1 MDVRLLLIEIAEK
14 FGLVATA
21 ALVSVL
27 VPQLRNR
34 LLGVGGKP
42 RDALVCFLLG
52 FLLTMWG
59 AKMGE
64 QWMGVLVNVHG
75 IGILIGAIL
84 GGTRVGFFT
93 GLLGGLFL
101 TFRVDPTL
109 GWAGVLAST
118 LEGTVAGW
126 IAEKHPAAFQGN
138 RPFFTTAALESIRFA
153 TVTAIVIATGGA
165 TSWLMGWPAHLV
177 QVAGTAAGMTF
188 FVVVARIVLAR
199 EEGAVALVE
208 ARAAAD
214 HLALEA
220 LRRRLEPHF
229 LFNALNTL
237 RATIRHDPHKAR
249 ELVSDLSD
257 LYRYLLNHPED
268 APLQSE
274 VDHALAYLAIE
285 RARLGEGR
293 LRVES
298 VVDAETQGRRVPA
311 LLLQPLVENAV
322 KHGVAAH
329 AGEGIVRVIAR
340 RDGGTLV
347 IEVQDHCKGE
357 YVGIVEAGT
366 GIALQTLRERLAK
379 RFGDVASLELL
390 PRDDGMCARVTLPW
404 AALDER
410 IETKSAA

>member
-1 MDVRLLLIEIAEK
+1 VDVRLLLIEIAEK

-21 ALVSVL
+21 ALVCVL
-27 VPQLRNR
+27 VPPLRNR

-42 RDALVCFLLG
+42 RDGFAVFLLG

-64 QWMGVLVNVHG
+64 LWMGVLVNVHG
-75 IGILIGAIL
+75 IGILIAAVL

-93 GLLGGLFL
+93 GFLGGLFL
-101 TFRVDPTL
+101 TFRVDPSL
-109 GWAGVLAST
+109 GWVAVAAST
-118 LEGTVAGW
+118 IDGTLAGW
-126 IAEKHPAAFQGN
+126 IAEKRPVAFQGWHTFPTALGLQLV
-138 RPFFTTAALESIRFA
+138 RFAFVAGVLVVADPTAAG
-153 TVTAIVIATGGA
+153 TWIA
-165 TSWLMGWPAHLV
+165 GWPAHLV
-177 QVAGTAAGMTF
+177 QLAGIAAGATF
-188 FVVVARIVLAR
+188 FVVMARIVLAR

-268 APLQSE
+268 APVHSE
-274 VDHALAYLAIE
+274 VEHACAYLAIE

-293 LRVES
+293 LRVET
-298 VVDAETQGRRVPA
+298 DIAEETRMRRVPA

-322 KHGVAAH
+322 KHGVGAH
-329 AGEGIVRVIAR
+329 AGEGVVRVIAR
-340 RDGGTLV
+340 RDGGTLRL
-347 IEVQDHCKGE
+347 EVEDESQGE
-357 YVGIVEAGT
+357 HVGTIEAGT

-379 RFGDVASLELL
+379 RFGDAASLQLE
-390 PRDDGMCARVTLPW
+390 PIEHGMCARVTLPW
-404 AALDER
+404 QALDEER
-410 IETKSAA
+410 DAA

>member
-21 ALVSVL
+21 ALVCVL
-27 VPQLRNR
+27 VPPLRNR

-42 RDALVCFLLG
+42 RDGLAVFLLG

-64 QWMGVLVNVHG
+64 SWMGVLVNVHG
-75 IGILIGAIL
+75 IGILISAVL

-93 GLLGGLFL
+93 GVLGGLFL

-109 GWAGVLAST
+109 GWVGVAAST
-118 LEGTVAGW
+118 IDGTLAGW
-126 IAEKHPAAFQGN
+126 LAEKKPIAFQGV
-138 RPFFTTAALESIRFA
+138 RTFA
-153 TVTAIVIATGGA
+153 TASALQIVRFGFVAIVLAIVDPVGA
-165 TSWLMGWPAHLV
+165 GVWVGGWPAHLV
-177 QVAGTAAGMTF
+177 QLAGIAAGATF

-268 APLQSE
+268 APVHSE
-274 VDHALAYLAIE
+274 VDHACAYLAIE

-293 LRVES
+293 LRVET
-298 VVDAETQGRRVPA
+298 DIAPETRDRRVPA

-322 KHGVAAH
+322 KHGVGAH
-329 AGEGIVRVIAR
+329 AGEGVVRVIAR
-340 RDGGTLV
+340 RDGGTLRL
-347 IEVQDHCKGE
+347 EVEDESQGE
-357 YVGIVEAGT
+357 HVGTIEAGS

-379 RFGDVASLELL
+379 RFGDRASLQLEPTEL
-390 PRDDGMCARVTLPW
+390 GMCARVTLPW
-404 AALDER
+404 QALDE
-410 IETKSAA
+410 EKNAA

>member
-1 MDVRLLLIEIAEK
+1 VDVRLLLIEIAEK

-21 ALVSVL
+21 ALVCVL
-27 VPQLRNR
+27 VPPLRNR

-42 RDALVCFLLG
+42 RDGFAVFLLG
-52 FLLTMWG
+52 FLLAMWG

-75 IGILIGAIL
+75 IGILIASVL
-84 GGTRVGFFT
+84 GGARVGFFT
-93 GLLGGLFL
+93 GFLGGLFL

-109 GWAGVLAST
+109 GWVGVAAST
-118 LEGTVAGW
+118 IDGTLAGW
-126 IAEKHPAAFQGN
+126 IAEKRPIAFQGG
-138 RPFFTTAALESIRFA
+138 RTFPTAMGLQIVRFVFVA
-153 TVTAIVIATGGA
+153 AVLMLVDPTGA
-165 TSWLMGWPAHLV
+165 RIWLGGWPAHLV
-177 QVAGTAAGMTF
+177 QLAGVAAGAAF
-188 FVVVARIVLAR
+188 FVVMARIVLAR
-199 EEGAVALVE
+199 EEGAGALVE

-268 APLQSE
+268 APVHSE
-274 VDHALAYLAIE
+274 VEHACAYLAIE

-293 LRVES
+293 LRVET
-298 VVDAETQGRRVPA
+298 DIAEETRDKRVPA

-322 KHGVAAH
+322 KHGVGAH
-329 AGEGIVRVIAR
+329 AGEGVVRVIAR
-340 RDGGTLV
+340 RDGATLRLEVEDESQGEHVGT
-347 IEVQDHCKGE
+347 I
-357 YVGIVEAGT
+357 EAGT

-379 RFGDVASLELL
+379 RFGENASLQLE
-390 PRDDGMCARVTLPW
+390 PREHGMCAQVTLPW
-404 AALDER
+404 QALDEER
-410 IETKSAA
+410 DAA

>member
-42 RDALVCFLLG
+42 RDALVAFLLG
-52 FLLTMWG
+52 FLLAMWG

-64 QWMGVLVNVHG
+64 PWMGVLVNVHG
-75 IGILIGAIL
+75 IGILIGAL
-84 GGTRVGFFT
+84 VGGPRVGFFT

-109 GWAGVLAST
+109 GWVGVFAST
-118 LEGTVAGW
+118 LEGTLAGY
-126 IAEKHPAAFQGN
+126 IAHSRPSAFQGV
-138 RPFFTTAALESIRFA
+138 RPFFITFALEAFRFLV
-153 TVTAIVIATGGA
+153 VTIALLVTGEAGHWVA
-165 TSWLMGWPAHLV
+165 AWPAHLV
-177 QVAGTAAGMTF
+177 QIAGTTAGMTF
-188 FVVVARIVLAR
+188 FIAVTRVVLAR

-214 HLALEA
+214 HLALES

-268 APLQSE
+268 APVHSE
-274 VDHALAYLAIE
+274 VEHALAYLAIE
-285 RARLGEGR
+285 RARLGDGR
-293 LRVES
+293 LSVET
-298 VVDAETQGRRVPA
+298 DIAPETRNRRVPA

-322 KHGVAAH
+322 KHGVGAH
-329 AGEGIVRVIAR
+329 AGEGVVRVIAR
-340 RDGGTLV
+340 REDDTLR
-347 IEVQDHCKGE
+347 IEVEDHCQGE
-357 YVGIVEAGT
+357 HVGVIEAGT
-366 GIALQTLRERLAK
+366 GIALQTLRERLGK
-379 RFGDVASLELL
+379 RFGDDASLELI
-390 PRDDGMCARVTLPW
+390 PGADGMCARVTLPW
-404 AALDER
+404 TALDEQAA
-410 IETKSAA
+410 KSAA

>member
-1 MDVRLLLIEIAEK
+1 VDVRLLLIEIAEK

-21 ALVSVL
+21 ALVCVL
-27 VPQLRNR
+27 VVPLRNR

-42 RDALVCFLLG
+42 RDGLAVFLLG

-64 QWMGVLVNVHG
+64 SWMGVLVNVHG
-75 IGILIGAIL
+75 IGILIAAVL

-109 GWAGVLAST
+109 GWVGVAAST
-118 LEGTVAGW
+118 IDGTLAGW
-126 IAEKHPAAFQGN
+126 LAEKKPIAFQGN
-138 RPFFTTAALESIRFA
+138 RTFLTASMLQIVRFGF
-153 TVTAIVIATGGA
+153 VAIVLAIVDPVAAGVWVG
-165 TSWLMGWPAHLV
+165 GWPAHLV
-177 QVAGTAAGMTF
+177 QLAGIAAGATF

-268 APLQSE
+268 APVHSE
-274 VDHALAYLAIE
+274 VDHACAYLAIE
-285 RARLGEGR
+285 RARLGDGR
-293 LRVES
+293 LRVET
-298 VVDAETQGRRVPA
+298 DIAPETRDRRVPA

-322 KHGVAAH
+322 KHGVGAH
-329 AGEGIVRVIAR
+329 AGEGVVRVIAR
-340 RDGGTLV
+340 RDGGTLRL
-347 IEVQDHCKGE
+347 EVEDESQGE
-357 YVGIVEAGT
+357 HVGIIEAGS

-379 RFGDVASLELL
+379 RFGGEASLELEPTEL
-390 PRDDGMCARVTLPW
+390 GMCARVTLPW
-404 AALDER
+404 HAKGE
-410 IETKSAA
+410 EKSAA